1 MLMLQVIVS
10 PMNTRSD
17 NLFSFLSAVMLLAVF
32 IGTYACQAKP
42 RAYDSD
48 EVDDASW
55 LVVLSLMVAILVIF
69 VAAIVT
75 LPISLSSWWC
85 MGIMS
90 SSS

>member
-1 MLMLQVIVS
+1 MM
-10 PMNTRSD
+10 
-17 NLFSFLSAVMLLAVF
+17 SFLSAVMLLAVF

-75 LPISLSSWWC
+75 FLLRPRELRTRTAPSTVTLDTQLLPRPLVL
-85 MGIMS
+85 
-90 SSS
+90 